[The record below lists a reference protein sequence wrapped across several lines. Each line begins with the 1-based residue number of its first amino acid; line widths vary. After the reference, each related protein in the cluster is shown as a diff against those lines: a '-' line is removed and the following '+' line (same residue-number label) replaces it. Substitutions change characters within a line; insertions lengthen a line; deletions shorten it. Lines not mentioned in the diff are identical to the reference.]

1 MELTIIEEL
10 KQTSYMQLIM
20 NSDIPEKEFE
30 LIFLEFT
37 QKIYDFCTKENNK
50 KIVYFTLHY
59 FRSLLVNLAGK
70 GQGEDCLV
78 IHSGIHFLDAA
89 LEWGD
94 KNEYQSLPVT
104 SEKKLV
110 TKVIW
115 TGKIVH
121 FVEWVYGP
129 HALKH
134 FNDGNITAKDLVEHL
149 SNALNIEV
157 KDAPGCY
164 CDMRKRVREDRT
176 SYLDSVRDAL
186 LKRMEQDDEKYRKRL

>member
-1 MELTIIEEL
+1 
-10 KQTSYMQLIM
+10 MQLIM

-59 FRSLLVNLAGK
+59 FRSLLVNLVGK
-70 GQGEDCLV
+70 GHGDDCLIV
-78 IHSGIHFLDAA
+78 YSGIHFLDAA

-94 KNEYQSLPVT
+94 KKEYQPIPVIV
-104 SEKKLV
+104 EKKSAK
-110 TKVIW
+110 KVIW

-134 FNDGNITAKDLVEHL
+134 FNDGNITAKDLVKHL